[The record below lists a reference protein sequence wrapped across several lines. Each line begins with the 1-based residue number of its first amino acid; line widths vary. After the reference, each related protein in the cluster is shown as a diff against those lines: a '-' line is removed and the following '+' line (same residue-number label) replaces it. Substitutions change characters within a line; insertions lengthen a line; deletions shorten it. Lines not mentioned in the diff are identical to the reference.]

1 MLSIKT
7 IKRRIKTAKNIG
19 QITRAMQL
27 VAASRMQKAQGKAL
41 ASRPYAEKL
50 SDVFG
55 NLSKTTIVPNGNKE
69 KAILILIAPDRGLC
83 GGLVTALGRKLWEF
97 LEENRA
103 PGKAVISESA
113 SRRGDIP
120 PWRDKDKTREF
131 IVVGKKAR
139 ELAFRAEGHILA
151 EFLMGSGAPK
161 YEMVPPIVN
170 LLSANNFPKTT
181 LIYPRFVNTMV
192 QEPVVRQLFPAVE
205 EMEPQVRPWG
215 STQRSVGANPALRRA
230 QDRVPCVVRGIPH
243 HPATGGIGA
252 GTETVQG
259 DKYLFEPTA
268 ETVFEEI
275 FPHYLEMEIYQ
286 VILEAYASEQSAR
299 MIAMKNASDNAIEI
313 TKELVLTYNKVRQ
326 QAITNEIADIATAAV
341 MI

>member
-55 NLSKTTIVPNGNKE
+55 NLSKTTVIPNGNKD
-69 KAILILIAPDRGLC
+69 KVILILIAPDRGLC

-97 LEENRA
+97 LEEN
-103 PGKAVISESA
+103 G
-113 SRRGDIP
+113 
-120 PWRDKDKTREF
+120 DKTREF

-139 ELAFRAEGHILA
+139 ELAFRAGGNIVA

-181 LIYPRFVNTMV
+181 LIYPRFINTMV
-192 QEPVVRQLFPAVE
+192 QEPVTRQLLPAVG
-205 EMEPQVRPWG
+205 EMEPQVKPLG
-215 STQRSVGANPALRRA
+215 STQRPVGAN
-230 QDRVPCVVRGIPH
+230 IPH

-268 ETVFEEI
+268 ETVFGEI

-299 MIAMKNASDNAIEI
+299 MIAMKNASDNAQDI